1 MDIKMKLKRKRN
13 GLFFFLFHDLTRKE
27 LKNLYMQLFL
37 LILYFFIIFNK
48 HIITIKC
55 EYQFLQ

>member
-1 MDIKMKLKRKRN
+1 MDIKMKLNKREMDHT
-13 GLFFFLFHDLTRKE
+13 FFSQFD
-27 LKNLYMQLFL
+27 KNRIKKFMYNFFL

-48 HIITIKC
+48 HIVTIKC